1 MSDRPRDAGSGA
13 GGGAPRDSTTSD
25 ASNGEHGGAPQD
37 RVSEGTGISAQPT
50 ETGNLGPSPGGT
62 DTATGS
68 TVGKGGV
75 GSEPNPPSEER
86 SAGSA
91 GGAGESGGPARPP
104 RNAPP
109 GSGGRRGK
117 DVGPRAGAP
126 TIADVQAPFR
136 RQEDQ
141 GPKQKIAE
149 VRKAIRG
156 ALSEDRG
163 QTGEHEGVAVIE
175 LDHVSLAFDE
185 PILQDVSFA
194 AYEGETIVVVGESG
208 TGKSTALKLILRLLV
223 PDSGQVLIQGQDI
236 SHLSFDEALQVR
248 QKMGMVFQGAALFDS
263 MTVFENIA
271 YPLREHTDL
280 NEDEI
285 EARVREKLE
294 FVDLEP
300 DRVMEQLPAEL
311 SGGMKKR
318 VGIARGMANNPQIML
333 YDEPT
338 SGLDPLTTGTITR
351 LIMKLQ
357 RELGVTSV
365 VVSHDIRSAFRMASS
380 IALLADRKIAFFGTP
395 EEMTGTDSKYIRDF
409 LGGF

>member
-1 MSDRPRDAGSGA
+1 MSDDPRDDKPRDAS
-13 GGGAPRDSTTSD
+13 TSD
-25 ASNGEHGGAPQD
+25 ASDGEQGSAPQD
-37 RVSEGTGISAQPT
+37 RVSEGTGVGAQPT
-50 ETGNLGPSPGGT
+50 QPGDTGPAP
-62 DTATGS
+62 
-68 TVGKGGV
+68 
-75 GSEPNPPSEER
+75 
-86 SAGSA
+86 
-91 GGAGESGGPARPP
+91 AGESRPP
-104 RNAPP
+104 RAAPP

-117 DVGPRAGAP
+117 DTGPRAGAP
-126 TIADVQAPFR
+126 TIGDIQSPFR
-136 RQEDQ
+136 RREDQ
-141 GPKQKIAE
+141 EPKQKIAE
-149 VRKAIRG
+149 VRQAIRG

-163 QTGEHEGVAVIE
+163 HTGEHQGTSVIE

-223 PDSGQVLIQGQDI
+223 PDEGQVLIQGQDI
-236 SHLSFDEALQVR
+236 SHLSFDEALDVR

-357 RELGVTSV
+357 RELGVTSI
-365 VVSHDIRSAFRMASS
+365 VVSHDIRSAFRMATR
-380 IALLADRKIAFFGTP
+380 IALLAEKHIVFFGTP
-395 EEMTGTDSKYIRDF
+395 EEMAASENEYIRDF